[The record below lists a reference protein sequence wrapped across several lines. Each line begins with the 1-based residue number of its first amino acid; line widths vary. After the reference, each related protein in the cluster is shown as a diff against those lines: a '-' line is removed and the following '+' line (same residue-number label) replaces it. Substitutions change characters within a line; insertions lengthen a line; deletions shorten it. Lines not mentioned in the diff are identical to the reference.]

1 MCDRGSCGTWNSLL
15 FSQKTSN
22 HAPYNNCIYGRY
34 RGGLCPFYMINVNI
48 SKCIAF
54 YGGWDCGMVANS
66 ARWIFE
72 GGELGYD
79 DYYTIYSNNIP
90 ITWLLYKLYCFSSG
104 MKAYPYNPEFIWIQ
118 FQCVMLSLAVL
129 CSVLLVLRVSKNLG
143 TSVITLISIL
153 PFWESLPGKSFRIR
167 MAAP

>member
-1 MCDRGSCGTWNSLL
+1 MCDRGSAVLGILYY

-22 HAPYNNCIYGRY
+22 HASYNNCIYGRY
-34 RGGLCPFYMINVNI
+34 RGGLCPFYMININI

-104 MKAYPYNPEFIWIQ
+104 MKAYPYNPE
-118 FQCVMLSLAVL
+118 LYGSSSNA
-129 CSVLLVLRVSKNLG
+129 
-143 TSVITLISIL
+143 
-153 PFWESLPGKSFRIR
+153 
-167 MAAP
+167 

>member
-1 MCDRGSCGTWNSLL
+1 MQCTKLLPWKETGSYFYVRSWEPRYLE
-15 FSQKTSN
+15 FFIISQKTSN
-22 HAPYNNCIYGRY
+22 HASYNNCIYGRY
-34 RGGLCPFYMINVNI
+34 RGGLCPFYMININI

-129 CSVLLVLRVSKNLG
+129 CSVLLVLRVSK
-143 TSVITLISIL
+143 T
-153 PFWESLPGKSFRIR
+153 WEHLL
-167 MAAP
+167 